1 MADGSKSG
9 KKVGSDGHSLVIDP
23 DEMSNQGIT
32 PSIRKSNKRWAIF
45 EKGIKSGARNR
56 V

>member
-9 KKVGSDGHSLVIDP
+9 KKVGGDGRSLAIDP
-23 DEMSNQGIT
+23 DEMSNQRIT

-45 EKGIKSGARNR
+45 KKGIKSGARDR